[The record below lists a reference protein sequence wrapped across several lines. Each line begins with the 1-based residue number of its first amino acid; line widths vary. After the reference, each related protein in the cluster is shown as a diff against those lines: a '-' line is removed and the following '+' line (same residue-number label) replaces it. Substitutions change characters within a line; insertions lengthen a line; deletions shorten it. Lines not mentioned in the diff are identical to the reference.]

1 MEEGIFP
8 HSRSIEDNEIEE
20 ERRLAYV
27 GMTRAMEKLT
37 LTHAMARALYGR
49 RDYNLAS
56 RFLDELPSTV
66 ERERLRPSS
75 WSSYGSERQTALG
88 GRSESGSSSA
98 QTRAPTEIPSL
109 QTGDSVRHGSLGE
122 GVVTRIEAGGL
133 VTVRFAK
140 DQSER
145 KLMLEYAPLEKIA

>member
-1 MEEGIFP
+1 
-8 HSRSIEDNEIEE
+8 
-20 ERRLAYV
+20 
-27 GMTRAMEKLT
+27 MTRAMEKLT

-75 WSSYGSERQTALG
+75 WSSYGSERQTGLG
-88 GRSESGSSSA
+88 GQSSPSSA
-98 QTRAPTEIPSL
+98 QTRAPSEFPEL

-145 KLMLEYAPLEKIA
+145 KLMLEYAPLEKIG

>member
-49 RDYNLAS
+49 RDYNLPS
-56 RFLDELPSTV
+56 RFLDELPA
-66 ERERLRPSS
+66 EAQRERLRPSS
-75 WSSYGSERQTALG
+75 WSSYGSERQT
-88 GRSESGSSSA
+88 GSSSA
-98 QTRAPTEIPSL
+98 QTRAPGEIPSL

-122 GVVTRIEAGGL
+122 GVVTRIEPGGL

-145 KLMLEYAPLEKIA
+145 KLMLEYAPLEKID

>member
-1 MEEGIFP
+1 M
-8 HSRSIEDNEIEE
+8 
-20 ERRLAYV
+20 
-27 GMTRAMEKLT
+27 
-37 LTHAMARALYGR
+37 
-49 RDYNLAS
+49 
-56 RFLDELPSTV
+56 

-75 WSSYGSERQTALG
+75 WSSYGSERQTGLG
-88 GRSESGSSSA
+88 GQSGARRRRRARRARSR
-98 QTRAPTEIPSL
+98 TL

-145 KLMLEYAPLEKIA
+145 KLMLEYAPLEKIG